1 MPMPV
6 TVTETECHWAMLGY
20 LGAIFLGPI
29 APWLVWL
36 AEGRRSSYVRQ
47 HIDQALNLTLTCAL
61 YGVSTLIVAGLLA
74 LDTPVVAIV
83 IMGPV
88 AFAGWL
94 VALVHLV
101 RGATAAAR
109 GTFRE
114 FPVWICSPLVGR

>member
-1 MPMPV
+1 MPV

-20 LGAIFLGPI
+20 LGAVFLGPV

-47 HIDQALNLTLTCAL
+47 HINQTLNLTLTCAL
-61 YGVSTLIVAGLLA
+61 YALSALIVAGLLA
-74 LDTPVVAIV
+74 LDTPVAALA

-88 AFAGWL
+88 VAAGWL
-94 VALVHLV
+94 VALVYLV

-109 GTFRE
+109 GTYRT
-114 FPVWICSPLVGR
+114 FPTWICSPLVGH